1 MRKAISIVFLITLMS
16 VLPSYGSAQAVPSP
30 GDRIRIKQVDGT
42 ILTGTLA
49 NVSTET
55 VQLAVDPLGGTIEV
69 PVERIDLLETSLG
82 QQRNFG
88 KNFGVTVAVAAAV
101 GGTITALTWSP
112 CSTACPF
119 LGPESRGEAFGW
131 GLAGGAI
138 IGLPIGVL
146 VGLLRRSERWNPA
159 GWPGSGRRRLVL
171 RPVLG
176 SRIGFAA
183 SVSVG
188 GL

>member
-1 MRKAISIVFLITLMS
+1 MVSDKGGEIMPRVMVFLMMLMF
-16 VLPSYGSAQAVPSP
+16 VLPSDGSSQAVPSS

-88 KNFGVTVAVAAAV
+88 KNFVVTVAVAAAV
-101 GGTITALTWSP
+101 GGTIYALTWSP
-112 CSTACPF
+112 CVPRPLAM
-119 LGPESRGEAFGW
+119 SRLTEAQPSAFQ
-131 GLAGGAI
+131 
-138 IGLPIGVL
+138 
-146 VGLLRRSERWNPA
+146 
-159 GWPGSGRRRLVL
+159 
-171 RPVLG
+171 
-176 SRIGFAA
+176 
-183 SVSVG
+183 
-188 GL
+188 